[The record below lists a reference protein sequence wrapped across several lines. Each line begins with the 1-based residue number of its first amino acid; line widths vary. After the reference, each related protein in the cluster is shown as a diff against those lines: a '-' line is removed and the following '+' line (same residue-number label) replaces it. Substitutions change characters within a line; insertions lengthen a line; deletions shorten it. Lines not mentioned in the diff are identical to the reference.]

1 LGGECAYYACMPSK
15 ALLRPVSVA
24 GAAAHLEGVTSPD
37 LERDGLLA
45 RRDTWVSHYDDTG
58 QVEWAEGAG
67 IHVVRGLGRLVGERE
82 VLVEGGSPDG
92 PTLVRAT
99 LAVILATGSE
109 AVIPG
114 PLTDIR
120 PWTSRD
126 ATGVREVPG
135 QLLIVG
141 GGVVAVEAAT
151 WMAALG
157 SQVRMLVRGGSLL
170 TGYEPFAGPPVLTA
184 LRERGAEA
192 RATAYAA
199 RAQASEA

>member
-1 LGGECAYYACMPSK
+1 ESTADVAVIGACPVGENAAQYAIEGTDLTAVIIEDELLGGECSYYACMPSK

-135 QLLIVG
+135 QL
-141 GGVVAVEAAT
+141 
-151 WMAALG
+151 
-157 SQVRMLVRGGSLL
+157 
-170 TGYEPFAGPPVLTA
+170 
-184 LRERGAEA
+184 
-192 RATAYAA
+192 
-199 RAQASEA
+199 